1 MATNGSKPPGSADKA
16 LGEIVTDV
24 TAKATLLVKEEIEL
38 AKAEITTKVSRLA
51 KGGIFF
57 AVAGVLGLFA
67 LIWFF
72 HFLALGIADWFGL
85 KDWVGYGIVALVL
98 FVIVGVLAMLGIRS
112 IKKGSPPVPEMAIEE
127 AKKTRATLE
136 EARR

>member
-1 MATNGSKPPGSADKA
+1 MATNGTKPPGSADKA

-24 TAKATLLVKEEIEL
+24 TSKATLLVKEEIEL

-57 AVAGVLGLFA
+57 AIAGVLGLFA

-85 KDWVGYGIVALVL
+85 KDWVGYAMTCVQLLIGAAILGFVAMRM
-98 FVIVGVLAMLGIRS
+98 F
-112 IKKGSPPVPEMAIEE
+112 KKGSPPVPTMAIDE
-127 AKKTRATLE
+127 AKKTRAAIE